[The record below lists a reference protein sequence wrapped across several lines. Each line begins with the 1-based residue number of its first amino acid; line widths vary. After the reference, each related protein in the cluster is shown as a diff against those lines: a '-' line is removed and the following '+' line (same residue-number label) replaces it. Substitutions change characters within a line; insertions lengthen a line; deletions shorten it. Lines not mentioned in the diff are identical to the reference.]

1 MCETIKNKN
10 TCLSGTLVFPLR
22 MHTAVSR
29 VRLNSMMMM
38 MMLISLPTTH
48 PAFRSCFSLP
58 LALPHL
64 LAPLCNLCLRH
75 LWRQSGRWHLCQ
87 SWQPKPRRLAKL
99 SLTDSFRQLH
109 SDSDLYERQ
118 LTHPRPLCG
127 VWARW
132 FAQVSVDG
140 IGDEFSCCLF
150 FWANILFH

>member
-1 MCETIKNKN
+1 
-10 TCLSGTLVFPLR
+10 
-22 MHTAVSR
+22 
-29 VRLNSMMMM
+29 MMMM
-38 MMLISLPTTH
+38 MMMISLPTTH

-150 FWANILFH
+150 FWANILFHWNTSKMFPYVDDFHHHDFLILHSSF